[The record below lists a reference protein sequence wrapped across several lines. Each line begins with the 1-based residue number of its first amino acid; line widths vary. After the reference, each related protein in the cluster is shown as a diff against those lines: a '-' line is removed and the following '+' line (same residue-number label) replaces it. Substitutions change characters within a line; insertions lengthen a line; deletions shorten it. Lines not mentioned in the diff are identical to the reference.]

1 MRSVESW
8 SNRRSYAR
16 VRPDPRA
23 PVEIQIMGDG
33 FLDVVRARDI
43 SAGGLSVYVPHDF
56 AGCNIQAAVELVVK
70 LPKTRPFMARG
81 VVRHLSAEA
90 ASRHYFGVEFTD
102 VPAEK
107 RGQIEA
113 YVQQRLSLGAVA

>member
-1 MRSVESW
+1 V
-8 SNRRSYAR
+8 
-16 VRPDPRA
+16 
-23 PVEIQIMGDG
+23 QIMGDG
-33 FLDVVRARDI
+33 FLDSVRARDI

-56 AGCNIQAAVELVVK
+56 AGCNLQAAVELVVK
-70 LPKTRPFMARG
+70 LPQARPFMARG

-90 ASRHYFGVEFTD
+90 ESRHYFGVEFTD